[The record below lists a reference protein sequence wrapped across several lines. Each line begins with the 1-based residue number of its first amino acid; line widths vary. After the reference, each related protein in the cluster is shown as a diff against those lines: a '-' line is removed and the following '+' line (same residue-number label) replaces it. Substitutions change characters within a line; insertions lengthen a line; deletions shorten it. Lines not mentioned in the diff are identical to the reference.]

1 VGDELVEVTEELT
14 MSREAAAARLR
25 SLADQLSKRNQV
37 EFERDGLRYSVKVP
51 NEVRLKIEIEVGKES
66 EIEFEISW

>member
-1 VGDELVEVTEELT
+1 MGDELVEVTEELT
-14 MSREAAAARLR
+14 LSREAAAARLR

-66 EIEFEISW
+66 EIEFEIKW

>member
-1 VGDELVEVTEELT
+1 MGDELVEVTEELT

>member
-1 VGDELVEVTEELT
+1 MGDELMEVTEELT

-25 SLADQLSKRNQV
+25 SLADQLSKHNQV

-51 NEVRLKIEIEVGKES
+51 NQVRLKIEIEVGEES